1 MWQQLFLNGLIA
13 GSTYGLVALGFS
25 LIYSIGRFFHF
36 AHAAVII
43 CAGYGVLFL
52 TTDLHVPLSISII
65 PSIIVSVLIGM
76 VMEIAIYRQLRKMNA
91 SSTVLLLASLGIY
104 ILVQNMISMKFGD
117 EVQTLSSDAPTSALV
132 IFESRI
138 THPQAI
144 IVLVNMLLYA
154 TIGFLILKTRIG
166 RIIRAVAND
175 MELACVAGVNADQ
188 VMLLVFAL
196 GSALAAVAGI
206 LISYDTNLTPTMGFN
221 ALLMGVAAVVIGG
234 IGSVGGAIL
243 GGLLVGL
250 SQHLGVWKLPTQWQD
265 AIVFVILIIFL
276 LLRPQGF
283 LGKPLRKAAV

>member
-1 MWQQLFLNGLIA
+1 MWQQLLMNGLIA

-25 LIYSIGRFFHF
+25 LIYSVGRFFHF

-43 CAGYGVLFL
+43 CAGYSVLFL
-52 TTDLHVPLSISII
+52 TADLHVPLSLSII
-65 PSIIVSVLIGM
+65 LSIIVSTLIGM
-76 VMEIAIYRQLRKMNA
+76 LMEIAIYRQLRKKNA
-91 SSTVLLLASLGIY
+91 SSIMLLLASLGIY

-117 EVQTLSSDAPTSALV
+117 EVQALSSYAPTSAIV
-132 IFESRI
+132 ILKSRI
-138 THPQAI
+138 TRLQAI

-154 TIGFLILKTRIG
+154 IIGLLILRTRTG

-175 MELACVAGVNADQ
+175 MELACVAGVNADHA
-188 VMLLVFAL
+188 MLLVFAL

-221 ALLMGVAAVVIGG
+221 ALLMGVVAVVIGG
-234 IGSVGGAIL
+234 IGSVRGAIL

-265 AIVFVILIIFL
+265 AIVFTILILFL

-283 LGKPLRKAAV
+283 LGKPLRRAAV